1 MSLVSVVVPVYNVEI
16 YLSELLQ
23 GLCNQTFSDI
33 EIICVDDGSTDKS
46 AEIIKNYQ
54 QKDKRIK
61 YFYQENQ
68 GGGVARNTGIK
79 QAGSKYVICLD
90 ADDIYEKNMIELL
103 FNQAEKTDADITI
116 CDFNQ
121 IDMQRGRTSHHKGIH
136 HKYLPNKEV
145 FSRKD
150 TEDILQVANPG
161 PCNKLYKL
169 DFIRQNNLN
178 YSATKTVNDLSF
190 SIIALA
196 IAEKITIVDKEL
208 STYRYLSPASNSH
221 KRGKY
226 AHQSL
231 VAFEEIFE
239 AVKKYGLYEQ
249 LKKSYIAIVINSINY
264 ECKFYV
270 SDEYIQCLK
279 NFLNKKPFYLI
290 SPKEMKEIINLK
302 KIKKRYFEC
311 IFLTILT
318 LGFFKPV
325 KSKKNQYKNILKN
338 YKAIGIIQ

>member
-33 EIICVDDGSTDKS
+33 EIICVDDGSMDKS

-79 QAGSKYVICLD
+79 QACSKYVICLD

-136 HKYLPNKEV
+136 HKYLPDKEV

-150 TEDILQVANPG
+150 TEDILQVTNPG

-169 DFIRQNNLN
+169 DFIKQNNLN

-190 SIIALA
+190 SAIALA

-208 STYRYLSPASNSH
+208 STYRYMSVTSGSKNRAQHAEHCVVSFYEIYNALLKH
-221 KRGKY
+221 RI
-226 AHQSL
+226 
-231 VAFEEIFE
+231 FEELRENYI
-239 AVKKYGLYEQ
+239 KKIVAGICYE
-249 LKKSYIAIVINSINY
+249 LSFSVGY
-264 ECKFYV
+264 ECID
-270 SDEYIQCLK
+270 SLK
-279 NFLNKKPFYLI
+279 EFLSNKPFC
-290 SPKEMKEIINLK
+290 EINQEELK
-302 KIKKRYFEC
+302 KIFNICNKKKQFFEYF
-311 IFLTILT
+311 ILNILT
-318 LGFFKPV
+318 LGLRKSLKIRVERFK
-325 KSKKNQYKNILKN
+325 NLLKN
-338 YKAIGIIQ
+338 LKLLGIY